1 MRLDSR
7 GAQATICDRHM
18 HLHVISADLTA
29 PAMKKKKHYNSFHPK
44 LGFFLHLED
53 IVSLFDAEPSYFDTV
68 RPLSIALSRLIG
80 SDKPQLYHL
89 FTDPLAGVLN

>member
-1 MRLDSR
+1 
-7 GAQATICDRHM
+7 M

-53 IVSLFDAEPSYFDTV
+53 IMSLFDAESSYFDTV
-68 RPLSIALSRLIG
+68 RLLGTILLRLIG
-80 SDKPQLYHL
+80 SDKRQLWPL
-89 FTDPLAGVLN
+89 LTDRFAGVLN